1 VKIRLI
7 HYFAFQEN
15 KMDFK
20 NIKNIT
26 GSFSSKSIKGDFTG
40 GLTAAIIALPMGL
53 AFGLQSGLGPQAGL
67 YTAIILALL
76 ASIVA
81 GTKTLISDPTG
92 PMTIVAATI
101 IAEAG
106 FNGVGKIP
114 VVIILSFALGGI
126 FQIMFGLIKVAQYVK
141 YISYPVLSG
150 FMGGIGIIIILTQWH
165 TFLGGQ
171 RPGGII
177 DIILDLHTPI
187 IEYHWS
193 SIILGSL
200 TLVFIY
206 FIPKISKKIPAGLIS
221 LIIGTLVSFT
231 FKKEWGWHWD
241 YSTIGEIPS
250 DLPQIVL
257 PFSEFLN
264 ITFSEFSIAVVSGL
278 TLAGLGTID
287 TLLTS
292 VVADNLTKTK
302 HNGNRE
308 LIGQGIGNFV
318 AALFGGL
325 PGAGSTTGTVAN
337 INSNG
342 KTNMSGIFKAIF
354 LLIVLVGLGPLLK
367 DVPKPVLSALLI
379 SVGIGIIDFKGMK
392 KLFSL
397 KNSDSLVLLLVV
409 VLTVFVDLLVAVGIG
424 MVLSSFFFMQRMGEL
439 VDQQSKSGDINEIEK
454 KLKIPESIKN
464 RIMVYEL
471 DGPLFYG
478 FSDQFKEQAEAII
491 GKDAVIINM
500 SQVPY
505 IDASGTY
512 VLEEVIK
519 NFKDKKVEVIL
530 VGVKDHIF
538 KQFEE
543 FKVIPNTLAEEKAY
557 NSVRA
562 GLKYLKFQLEEKK

>member
-1 VKIRLI
+1 
-7 HYFAFQEN
+7 
-15 KMDFK
+15 MDFK
-20 NIKNIT
+20 NIVNIT
-26 GSFSSKSIKGDFTG
+26 GSFSSKSLKGDFTG

-67 YTAIILALL
+67 YTAILLALV

-101 IAEAG
+101 IATAG
-106 FNGVGKIP
+106 FSEDPTNALP
-114 VVIILSFALGGI
+114 LIILSFALGGV
-126 FQIMFGLIKVAQYVK
+126 FQILFGLIRVAQYVK

-150 FMGGIGIIIILTQWH
+150 FMGGIGVIIILTQWH
-165 TFLGGQ
+165 TFLGGE
-171 RPGGII
+171 RPGGIL
-177 DIILDLHTPI
+177 DIIMDLHTPI

-193 SIILGSL
+193 SIILGGL

-206 FIPKISKKIPAGLIS
+206 FIPKVSKKIPAGLLS
-221 LIIGTLVSFT
+221 LIIGTLISFS

-241 YSTIGEIPS
+241 FSTIGEIPN
-250 DLPQIVL
+250 DLPKIIL
-257 PFSEFLN
+257 PFSDFLN
-264 ITFSEFSIAVVSGL
+264 ISFADFSVAVVSGL
-278 TLAGLGTID
+278 TLACLGTID

-342 KTNMSGIFKAIF
+342 KTNLSGIFKAIF
-354 LLIVLVGLGPLLK
+354 LLIVLLGLGPYLK

-397 KNSDSLVLLLVV
+397 KNSDSLVLFLVI
-409 VLTVFVDLLVAVGIG
+409 VLTVFVDLLVAVEIG
-424 MVLSSFFFMQRMGEL
+424 MVLSSFFFMQKMGEL
-439 VDQQSKSGDINEIEK
+439 VDQQSKYGDIKDIEK
-454 KLKIPESIKN
+454 KLKIPEKIKN
-464 RIMVYEL
+464 KIMVYEL

-478 FSDQFKEQAEAII
+478 FSDQFKEQAEAIM

-519 NFKDKKVEVIL
+519 NFQEKNIEVIL
-530 VGVKDHIF
+530 VGVKEHIF
-538 KQFEE
+538 QQFEE
-543 FKVIPNTLAEEKAY
+543 LKVIPNTIAEEKAY

-562 GLKYLKFQLEEKK
+562 GLKYLKFQLEEKS

>member
-1 VKIRLI
+1 MKIRLI
-7 HYFAFQEN
+7 HYFAFQDK

-81 GTKTLISDPTG
+81 GTKTLISAPTG

-114 VVIILSFALGGI
+114 TVIILSFALGGI

-150 FMGGIGIIIILTQWH
+150 FMGGIGVIIILTQWH
-165 TFLGGQ
+165 TFLGGE

-206 FIPKISKKIPAGLIS
+206 FIPKISKKIPAGLLS
-221 LIIGTLVSFT
+221 LIIGTLISFT

-264 ITFSEFSIAVVSGL
+264 ISFSEFSIAVVSGL

>member
-7 HYFAFQEN
+7 HYFAFQDK

-20 NIKNIT
+20 NIKKIT
-26 GSFSSKSIKGDFTG
+26 GSFTSKSIKGDFTG

-114 VVIILSFALGGI
+114 TVIILSFALGGI

-150 FMGGIGIIIILTQWH
+150 FMGGIGVIIILTQWH
-165 TFLGGQ
+165 TFLGGE

-221 LIIGTLVSFT
+221 LIIGTLFSFT

-264 ITFSEFSIAVVSGL
+264 ISFSEFSIAVVSGL

>member
-1 VKIRLI
+1 MKIRLI
-7 HYFAFQEN
+7 HYFAIQEN

-264 ITFSEFSIAVVSGL
+264 ISFSEFSIAVVSGL

-367 DVPKPVLSALLI
+367 DVPKQ
-379 SVGIGIIDFKGMK
+379 
-392 KLFSL
+392 
-397 KNSDSLVLLLVV
+397 N
-409 VLTVFVDLLVAVGIG
+409 
-424 MVLSSFFFMQRMGEL
+424 
-439 VDQQSKSGDINEIEK
+439 
-454 KLKIPESIKN
+454 
-464 RIMVYEL
+464 
-471 DGPLFYG
+471 
-478 FSDQFKEQAEAII
+478 
-491 GKDAVIINM
+491 
-500 SQVPY
+500 
-505 IDASGTY
+505 
-512 VLEEVIK
+512 
-519 NFKDKKVEVIL
+519 
-530 VGVKDHIF
+530 
-538 KQFEE
+538 
-543 FKVIPNTLAEEKAY
+543 
-557 NSVRA
+557 
-562 GLKYLKFQLEEKK
+562 

>member
-1 VKIRLI
+1 MKIRLI
-7 HYFAFQEN
+7 HYFAFQDK

-114 VVIILSFALGGI
+114 TVIILSFALGGI

-150 FMGGIGIIIILTQWH
+150 FMGGIGVIIILTQWH
-165 TFLGGQ
+165 TFLGGE

-206 FIPKISKKIPAGLIS
+206 FIPKISKKIPAGLLS
-221 LIIGTLVSFT
+221 LIIGTLISFT

-264 ITFSEFSIAVVSGL
+264 ISFSEFSIAIVSGL

>member
-1 VKIRLI
+1 MKIRLI

-150 FMGGIGIIIILTQWH
+150 FMGGIGVIIILTQWH
-165 TFLGGQ
+165 TFLGGE

-206 FIPKISKKIPAGLIS
+206 FIPKISKKIPAGLLS
-221 LIIGTLVSFT
+221 LIIGTLISFT

-264 ITFSEFSIAVVSGL
+264 ISFSEFSIAVVSGL

>member
-1 VKIRLI
+1 
-7 HYFAFQEN
+7 
-15 KMDFK
+15 
-20 NIKNIT
+20 
-26 GSFSSKSIKGDFTG
+26 
-40 GLTAAIIALPMGL
+40 
-53 AFGLQSGLGPQAGL
+53 
-67 YTAIILALL
+67 
-76 ASIVA
+76 
-81 GTKTLISDPTG
+81 
-92 PMTIVAATI
+92 MTIVAATI
-101 IAEAG
+101 IANAG
-106 FNGVGKIP
+106 FADDPSKALP
-114 VVIILSFALGGI
+114 LIILSFALGGI
-126 FQIMFGLIKVAQYVK
+126 FQILFGLIRVAQYVK

-150 FMGGIGIIIILTQWH
+150 FMGGIGVIIILTQWH
-165 TFLGGQ
+165 TFLGGE

-177 DIILDLHTPI
+177 DIIMDLHTPI

-193 SIILGSL
+193 SIILGGL
-200 TLVFIY
+200 TLIFIY
-206 FIPKISKKIPAGLIS
+206 FIPKISKKIPAGLVS
-221 LIIGTLVSFT
+221 LIIGTLISFT

-241 YSTIGEIPS
+241 YSTIGEIPNAIPS
-250 DLPQIVL
+250 IVI
-257 PFSEFLN
+257 PFGEFLN
-264 ITFSEFSIAVVSGL
+264 ISFDELSIAIVSGL

-325 PGAGSTTGTVAN
+325 PGTGSTTGTVAN

-342 KTNMSGIFKAIF
+342 KTNLSGIFSHISINCFVRTWLTQRMSKASSF
-354 LLIVLVGLGPLLK
+354 C
-367 DVPKPVLSALLI
+367 
-379 SVGIGIIDFKGMK
+379 SVDFCGIGIIDFKGMK

-424 MVLSSFFFMQRMGEL
+424 MVLSSFFFMQRMGEI

-519 NFKDKKVEVIL
+519 NFKAKNVEVIL

-538 KQFEE
+538 QQFEE

-562 GLKYLKFQLEEKK
+562 GLKYLKFQ

>member
-1 VKIRLI
+1 MKIRLI
-7 HYFAFQEN
+7 HYFAFQDK

-20 NIKNIT
+20 NIKKIT
-26 GSFSSKSIKGDFTG
+26 GSFTSKSIKGDFTG

-126 FQIMFGLIKVAQYVK
+126 FQIMFGFIKVAQYVK

-177 DIILDLHTPI
+177 DIIFDLHTPI

-221 LIIGTLVSFT
+221 LVIGTLVSFT

-264 ITFSEFSIAVVSGL
+264 ISFSEFSIAVVSGL

>member
-1 VKIRLI
+1 MKIRLI

-342 KTNMSGIFKAIF
+342 KTNMSGIFKAMF

>member
-1 VKIRLI
+1 MKIRLI

>member
-1 VKIRLI
+1 MKIRLI

-264 ITFSEFSIAVVSGL
+264 ISFSEFSIAVVSGL

-409 VLTVFVDLLVAVGIG
+409 VLTVFVDLVVAVGIG